1 MALVSQSRQ
10 SSYYASFAYGYA
22 TRRTGRRHATR
33 LSSSM

>member
-10 SSYYASFAYGYA
+10 GSYFASYSYGYA
-22 TRRTGRRHATR
+22 TRPAGRRHATR